1 MEGFKKAFQKIF
13 PNKKPTFIYDA
24 LLNSWTLDINDAI
37 RMIEESAKNE
47 NINFGSE
54 ADRQAYI

>member
-1 MEGFKKAFQKIF
+1 MEGFKKAFQRIF
-13 PNKKPTFIYDA
+13 PNEKPTFIYDA

-37 RMIEESAKNE
+37 RMIKESAKD
-47 NINFGSE
+47 ITFDSE